1 MGAPGVV
8 LVSCP
13 INNLL
18 ATPRLFAPGGVAPP
32 RHSTH
37 YDSSAR
43 LARHE
48 NPRANRASYWWD
60 RTLMFLGRDAHVH
73 DGQHPENERLK
84 RDDQVVKS
92 RPYDPGDELAGAE
105 KVGRRVVERR
115 VEREAGDQQKYELA
129 GVHVAEQP
137 HGQ

>member
-48 NPRANRASYWWD
+48 NPRADRASYLWD
-60 RTLMFLGRDAHVH
+60 RTLANRQRFQLLVARDAQ
-73 DGQHPENERLK
+73 QHRSELLRGLLAENLLEA
-84 RDDQVVKS
+84 
-92 RPYDPGDELAGAE
+92 PF
-105 KVGRRVVERR
+105 RVPP
-115 VEREAGDQQKYELA
+115 K
-129 GVHVAEQP
+129 
-137 HGQ
+137 

>member
-48 NPRANRASYWWD
+48 NPRADRASYLWD
-60 RTLMFLGRDAHVH
+60 RTLESSTHRHAVGTPIQLDRNGRIRGARRHGGFQLVK
-73 DGQHPENERLK
+73 RL
-84 RDDQVVKS
+84 
-92 RPYDPGDELAGAE
+92 DPMAI
-105 KVGRRVVERR
+105 
-115 VEREAGDQQKYELA
+115 
-129 GVHVAEQP
+129 
-137 HGQ
+137 